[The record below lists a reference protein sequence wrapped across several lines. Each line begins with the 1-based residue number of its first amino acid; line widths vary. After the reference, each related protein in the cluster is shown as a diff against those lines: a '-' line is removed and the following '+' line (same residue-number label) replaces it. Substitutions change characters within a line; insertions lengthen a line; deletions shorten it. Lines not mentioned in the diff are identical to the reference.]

1 MCNFLL
7 ITTDPFELDFTDN
20 PAMLAENTAIIDGF
34 CDKAYVMIPGTVFDE
49 GSNRGSDRFCGDEF
63 NTRQGAT
70 TSSIVRSNHP
80 NFILGLTTTN
90 GDQMSMNGYN
100 LQYSQVPCSSG
111 GGGE

>member
-1 MCNFLL
+1 MSNFLL
-7 ITTDPFELDFTDN
+7 ITTDPFELDKTNDAN
-20 PAMLAENTAIIDGF
+20 IVAENAALIDGN
-34 CDKAYVMIPGTVFDE
+34 CDIAYVMIPGTVYDE
-49 GSNRGSDRFCGDEF
+49 GTNRGSDRFCGDEF
-63 NTRQGAT
+63 NTQQGAT

-90 GDQMSMNGYN
+90 ADQMSMNGYN